1 MSRHRRRTGA
11 RPALPRRSARATTSR
26 PSLTRSSGSIA
37 TKAFNIT
44 LCLFAHT
51 CTFMCNFKF
60 IKGEEQ
66 SYSHFGDKSRRQ
78 RDARARVSSPAMAHF
93 QHTCNA
99 CLKPICEGDVYITR
113 CGHVFCERPRDHD
126 PPFFFRPPPPFD
138 ALKTD
143 AERPTHSRCAG
154 YDDARRMCES
164 GLCATCGAQVHGE
177 KDIQV
182 RRPPRPRE
190 NTAVHRLF

>member
-1 MSRHRRRTGA
+1 MMVASILLDVVSRNSPEAFERAHHRRRTGA

-78 RDARARVSSPAMAHF
+78 RDARARVSSPAMAPSDVAARLARQSDDGVAPFRKLLEIFWRPH
-93 QHTCNA
+93 
-99 CLKPICEGDVYITR
+99 PEGYPPAS
-113 CGHVFCERPRDHD
+113 HRPG
-126 PPFFFRPPPPFD
+126 FRI
-138 ALKTD
+138 
-143 AERPTHSRCAG
+143 HHHHSSSRCP
-154 YDDARRMCES
+154 ARRHRPGAMHQAPC
-164 GLCATCGAQVHGE
+164 CHARPCGYAMQGHAA
-177 KDIQV
+177 
-182 RRPPRPRE
+182 RPC
-190 NTAVHRLF
+190 